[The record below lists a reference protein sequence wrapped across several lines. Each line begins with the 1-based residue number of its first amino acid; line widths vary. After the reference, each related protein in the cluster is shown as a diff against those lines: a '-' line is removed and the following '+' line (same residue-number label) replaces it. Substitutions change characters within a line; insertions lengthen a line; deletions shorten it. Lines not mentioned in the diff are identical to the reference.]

1 VNFRMMRASVLVA
14 SAAALVFAATA
25 CTSAPNPTLI
35 YIYTTATPRPTGT
48 PTPIATPT
56 PTPTPTPVPTDTPVA
71 GSPVPGSAAPSSA
84 PSATPTAAPATSAGP
99 AGACSGAS
107 KPDNAAFWASTANHE
122 PFTVYCGVVPGPD
135 AFLTANSTWGST
147 GLVTASYK
155 TTGGGRIDVS
165 EGTFT
170 AAAHTGSLGSA
181 KFGDLSGSLYS
192 TSSGFVINVAGTHAY
207 QATGTGMSQ
216 ATFVSIVAAMLKVAK
231 S

>member
-1 VNFRMMRASVLVA
+1 MRALAMGAAATALLIAVTA
-14 SAAALVFAATA
+14 CSAAA
-25 CTSAPNPTLI
+25 PTDI
-35 YIYTTATPRPTGT
+35 IVYTTATPAPTAP

-56 PTPTPTPVPTDTPVA
+56 PIPTPTPAPTDTPVA

-107 KPDNAAFWASTANHE
+107 KPENAAFWASTANHE
-122 PFTVYCGVVPGPD
+122 PFTVYCGVVPGPY

-207 QATGTGMSQ
+207 QATGTGVSQ
-216 ATFVSIVAAMLKVAK
+216 ATFVSIVAAMVKVAK

>member
-1 VNFRMMRASVLVA
+1 MRALA
-14 SAAALVFAATA
+14 MGAAATA
-25 CTSAPNPTLI
+25 LLIAVTACTAAAPTDI
-35 YIYTTATPRPTGT
+35 IVYTTATPAPTAP

-56 PTPTPTPVPTDTPVA
+56 PIPTPTPAPTDTPVAGSPVA

-107 KPDNAAFWASTANHE
+107 KPENAAFWASTANNE
-122 PFTVYCGVVPGPD
+122 PFTVYCGVVPGPWIF
-135 AFLTANSTWGST
+135 ASANSTWGST
-147 GLVTASYK
+147 GLLTATYQ

-207 QATGTGMSQ
+207 QATGTGVSQ
-216 ATFVSIVAAMLKVAK
+216 ATFVSIVAAMVKVAK